1 MIRQWLRRVD
11 FCDGDGDDDDVS
23 RTYDI
28 LMWPY
33 VDFYNLTQGTLS
45 LLLFRTLSFD
55 LLISTIQRLSIE
67 SIEHTTFLSNEA
79 ELNWTK
85 QNKFIRWHILL
96 LFELT

>member
-11 FCDGDGDDDDVS
+11 FCDGDDDDVS

-45 LLLFRTLSFD
+45 LLLFD
-55 LLISTIQRLSIE
+55 LLILTI
-67 SIEHTTFLSNEA
+67 SNSY
-79 ELNWTK
+79 
-85 QNKFIRWHILL
+85 R
-96 LFELT
+96 